1 MRQPALTDQCAGV
14 SSRTQSQARKA
25 PKVTRT
31 TRTTVMD
38 ADATEAKAT
47 VKVQRHII
55 DMHTISD
62 DVGRRVVTTL
72 KHCPAGCVYFN
83 PAVTVACPQPTTE
96 FFCVVNK
103 EQARWC
109 RQASQTFP
117 RNARRSPSRW
127 ASGGEWISNKYARYL
142 DRALC
147 FTGIL
152 FIDGQFVPPPK
163 WSKVR
168 TGGS

>member
-1 MRQPALTDQCAGV
+1 M
-14 SSRTQSQARKA
+14 
-25 PKVTRT
+25 TRT

-38 ADATEAKAT
+38 VDLIEARAT
-47 VKVQRHII
+47 VKVERHLI
-55 DMHTISD
+55 DMHTLAE
-62 DVGRRVVTTL
+62 DVFQRVVTTL
-72 KHCPAGCVYFN
+72 KHHPAGCLYFN
-83 PAVTVACPQPTTE
+83 PAVTVACPRPTTE
-96 FFCVVNK
+96 FIRVVRN

-109 RQASQTFP
+109 RQASRTFP
-117 RNARRSPSRW
+117 RKVRRSPSRW

-168 TGGS
+168 TGGSQVTIELNVTSGTHVPSTSST

>member
-1 MRQPALTDQCAGV
+1 M
-14 SSRTQSQARKA
+14 TQ
-25 PKVTRT
+25 T

-38 ADATEAKAT
+38 ADPTEAEAA
-47 VKVQRHII
+47 VNVHPHLI
-55 DMHTISD
+55 DMHTMSD
-62 DVGRRVVTTL
+62 DVGRRVVITL
-72 KHCPAGCVYFN
+72 KQRPAGCVYFN
-83 PAVTVACPQPTTE
+83 PAVTVTCPEPTTE
-96 FFCVVNK
+96 FFRIVKK

-109 RQASQTFP
+109 RQASKTFP

-127 ASGGEWISNKYARYL
+127 VSGGEWISNKYARYL
-142 DRALC
+142 DRTLC

-168 TGGS
+168 TGASQVTIELNVRSGTHVPSTSST